1 MEYTNVHR
9 TARISPSKV
18 RQLTAMIKGKSID
31 DALVALET
39 SKRRGAILI
48 KNSLRAA
55 IANADR
61 AEANLRKLV
70 VSDARVDSGPTMK
83 RFQPKDR
90 GRAHDILKRTSH
102 ITVSVAEKA
111 AKQPVKK
118 TVKTVKPA
126 KQASK

>member
-1 MEYTNVHR
+1 MEYTNIHK
-9 TARISPSKV
+9 TARISPTKIRLV
-18 RQLTAMIKGKSID
+18 AALIRGKSID
-31 DALVALET
+31 DALIILDTA
-39 SKRRGAILI
+39 KQRGAAIV

-61 AEANLRKLV
+61 AEANLRNLV

-102 ITVSVAEKA
+102 ITVSVAEKTT
-111 AKQPVKK
+111 AKKSAKK
-118 TVKTVKPA
+118 AQA
-126 KQASK
+126 K

>member
-1 MEYTNVHR
+1 MEYTNIHR

-18 RQLTAMIKGKSID
+18 RLLTTMIQGKPVD
-31 DALVALET
+31 EALIALET
-39 SKRRGAILI
+39 SKKRGAALV

-61 AEANLRKLV
+61 AEANLRRLV
-70 VSDARVDSGPTMK
+70 VTSACVDSGPTMK

-102 ITVSVAEKA
+102 ITVTVGEKSP
-111 AKQPVKK
+111 AKKTVKK
-118 TVKTVKPA
+118 TV
-126 KQASK
+126 

>member
-1 MEYTNVHR
+1 MEYTNIHR

-18 RQLTAMIKGKSID
+18 RQLTTMIRGKSID
-31 DALVALET
+31 EALVALET
-39 SKRRGAILI
+39 SKRRGATLI

-83 RFQPKDR
+83 RHQPKDR

-111 AKQPVKK
+111 PSKKALAK
-118 TVKTVKPA
+118 
-126 KQASK
+126 